1 MIRQEDMPKSSFR
14 YRAMTAYNQVPA
26 KVRTGYQATVKR
38 KLKLWVKTNIPI
50 D

>member
-1 MIRQEDMPKSSFR
+1 MIRQEEMVKTSFK
-14 YRAMTAYNQVPA
+14 YRAMKSFNQVPVS
-26 KVRTGYQATVKR
+26 VRTGSPATVKR